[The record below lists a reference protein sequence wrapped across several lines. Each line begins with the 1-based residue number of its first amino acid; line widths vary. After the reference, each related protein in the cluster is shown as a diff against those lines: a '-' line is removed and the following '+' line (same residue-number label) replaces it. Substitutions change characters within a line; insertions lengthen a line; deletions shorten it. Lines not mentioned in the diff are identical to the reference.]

1 MRKIGSIKP
10 RRSFESKIEISVR
23 ILISLVLIL
32 PVTLGMVRAEDRR
45 WDKRGEVPADIKAV
59 FEKPLYKNAVWGL
72 RVIDLEKEKPL
83 INLKPRHNFFVGS
96 VRKIFSVGQLL
107 DEVGPAHRYDTP
119 VYRHGAID
127 GTGVL
132 KGDLILVASGDLT
145 MGGRTN
151 PDGTIAVS
159 DYDHNEA
166 DSLGNA
172 VLTKPNPLAGYTKLA
187 RQIARAGIKEVTG
200 DVIIDDRLFQPFNFR
215 GEFNVK
221 PIFVNDDVVDLTIKP
236 TSVGDLASVGWRP
249 MSAALGIENRLITSE
264 SGSNFTLKLNPAL
277 PQCIGEPNC
286 TAEITGQ
293 LPADFVPPLTNK
305 YPLIQ
310 TVRIVDP
317 SDYAR
322 TVFVEELKK
331 AGIRIDAP
339 VTAENPARLLP
350 LKDSYSPR
358 AKVAELRGLPYS
370 DDAKFILKVSYNIG
384 ADTSLVLFGL
394 TKGVDNMSDALQV
407 ERANLNTQYGIPSSE
422 FHFVDGSGGGPTTAT
437 NPAVTQMLMKM
448 TKSSTFPTFFN
459 SLPILGVDG
468 SLAFV
473 TDFQSDPTLAGARGQ
488 VRAKTGTFAEG
499 SESGLLLKGQAFG
512 GYIASKRGRRLV
524 YELVVNNVSVSSLNE
539 VIQVFQDEGRI
550 SAILWRDN

>member
-1 MRKIGSIKP
+1 LFDSR
-10 RRSFESKIEISVR
+10 IEISMR

-72 RVIDLEKEKPL
+72 RVINVENEKLL
-83 INLKPRHNFFVGS
+83 INVKPHHNFFVGS
-96 VRKIFSVGQLL
+96 VRKIFSVGELL
-107 DEVGPAHRYDTP
+107 DEVGPPHRYDTP
-119 VYRHGAID
+119 VYRHGVID
-127 GTGVL
+127 RAGVL

-172 VLTKPNPLAGYTKLA
+172 VLTKPNPLAGYAELA

-215 GEFNVK
+215 SEFNVK

-236 TSVGDLASVGWRP
+236 TTVGDLASVAWRP
-249 MSAALGIENRLITSE
+249 TSAALRIENRLVTSE
-264 SGSNFTLKLNPAL
+264 SGSDFTLKLNPAL
-277 PQCIGEPNC
+277 PQCIGEPGC

-305 YPLIQ
+305 YPLVQ

-339 VTAENPARLLP
+339 VTTENPMRLLP
-350 LKDSYSPR
+350 RKDSYSPGT
-358 AKVAELRGLPYS
+358 KVAELRALPYS

-394 TKGVDNMSDALQV
+394 TQGVDNMSDALEV
-407 ERANLNTQYGIPSSE
+407 ERTNLNTRYGIPPNE

-437 NPAVTQMLMKM
+437 NPAVTRMLMKM
-448 TKSSTFPTFFN
+448 SKSSTFPTFFN

-473 TDFQSDPTLAGARGQ
+473 TDFQSDPTLAGARGE
-488 VRAKTGTFAEG
+488 VRAKTGTFAED

-512 GYIASKRGRRLV
+512 GYITSKRGRRLV
-524 YELVVNNVSVSSLNE
+524 YELVVNNVTVSSLNQ